1 MFRWLANKYPKVTTT
16 VVEEEP
22 KQINDQEVPF
32 DWSGPNPNGEELDNL
47 YLDMNGIIHPCCHP
61 EDKPAP
67 ETEDEM
73 YKEIFLYIDRI
84 MSMMRPRKLVYMAI
98 DGVAP
103 RAKMNQQR
111 SRRFRAA
118 QEATEKSQEEERIR
132 REWEEEHPG
141 EVLPEKL
148 DADGNKTKAF
158 DSNCIT
164 PGTPFMTN
172 LAVALRYYI
181 ADRMQT
187 TPGWKSV
194 RLRCMGD

>member
-1 MFRWLANKYPKVTTT
+1 LADKYPKVTTT

-22 KQINDQEVPF
+22 RVVDGEEIPI
-32 DWSGPNPNGEELDNL
+32 DWSAPNPNGLELDNL
-47 YLDMNGIIHPCCHP
+47 YLDMNGIIHPCSHP

-67 ETEDEM
+67 STEDEM
-73 YKEIFLYIDRI
+73 YQEIFLYIDRI
-84 MSMMRPRKLVYMAI
+84 MTMMRPRKLVYMAI

-118 QEATEKSQEEERIR
+118 QEASERHKEEEKLRQ
-132 REWEEEHPG
+132 EWTEQHPD
-141 EVLPEKL
+141 EPLPEKL
-148 DADGNKTKAF
+148 DADGNKAKAF

-187 TPGWKSV
+187 SHGWKNV
-194 RLRCMGD
+194 RRFFTKSH